1 MRPSGRVNA
10 FFTVAADSR
19 RMSKAIALTRS
30 TLRHGTDFARLA
42 IVLACAGALIL
53 AGEALPLSL

>member
-1 MRPSGRVNA
+1 
-10 FFTVAADSR
+10 
-19 RMSKAIALTRS
+19 MSKAATLARS
-30 TLRHGTDFARLA
+30 KFRNSVDFARLA